1 MKPEIRITLF
11 GRFSV
16 RCGDQLLLDHTPHRA
31 QELLA
36 YLVLHQGRAHPRE
49 ALAGLLWPAG
59 DGLNSRKCL
68 RQALW
73 QLHAGLVALGRSRAA
88 RLLHAET
95 EWVELELD
103 DRVQIDVV
111 LFDRALA
118 ATRRVWAES
127 LRPEDARGLAEAV
140 QLYRGDLLEGWY
152 AEWCQYERDR
162 FRRMYLT
169 LLDTLAD
176 YWEARQEY
184 EAAIAYATAALRQ
197 DPARERTHR
206 SLMRLLAK
214 SGDRTG
220 ALRQYERCVATL
232 QEELTVEPEPE
243 TVVLQ
248 QLIRTGGI
256 VGAIREPRPT
266 GGVSLEVAHPSR
278 PFAVVTAEG
287 SAGSGRRPARPN

>member
-36 YLVLHQGRAHPRE
+36 YLVLHRGRAHPRE
-49 ALAGLLWPAG
+49 ALADLLWPAG
-59 DGLNSRKCL
+59 ESQNSRKYL

-73 QLHAGLVALGRSRAA
+73 QLHSGLVALGRSRAA
-88 RLLHAET
+88 RLLRTET
-95 EWVELELD
+95 DWVELELD

-111 LFDRALA
+111 LFDRVFA
-118 ATRRVWAES
+118 ATKRARADA
-127 LRPEDARGLAEAV
+127 LRPEDARALAEAA
-140 QLYRGDLLEGWY
+140 QLYRGDLLEGWF
-152 AEWCQYERDR
+152 AEWCQYERER

-176 YWEARQEY
+176 HWEARQEY
-184 EAAIAYATAALRQ
+184 EAAIAYATLALRN
-197 DPARERTHR
+197 DAARERTHR

-220 ALRQYERCVATL
+220 ALRQYDRCVEAL
-232 QEELTVEPEPE
+232 REELTVEPEPE
-243 TVVLQ
+243 TAALQ
-248 QLIRTGGI
+248 QMIRAGFV
-256 VGAIREPRPT
+256 VGAVREPIAVAAGNGQPMRTLRPL
-266 GGVSLEVAHPSR
+266 GIAEGVASSAQPRSR
-278 PFAVVTAEG
+278 P
-287 SAGSGRRPARPN
+287 S